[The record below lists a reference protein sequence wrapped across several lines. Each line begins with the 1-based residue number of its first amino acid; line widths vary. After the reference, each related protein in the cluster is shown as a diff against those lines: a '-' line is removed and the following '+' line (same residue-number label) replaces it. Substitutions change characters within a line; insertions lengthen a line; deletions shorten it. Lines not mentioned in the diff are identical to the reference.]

1 MGKKGG
7 NDREYVYSRDKV
19 WRKPKLT
26 VEHLAKFFL
35 LLKPAPRQHGASNYS
50 AAKWGVKSIFRRL
63 KEKALPSKQFGSNV
77 ANSVAVTK
85 GSGCI
90 ISILRNGD
98 GLERQ
103 VHFLVSLHKWKIPQH
118 VTPAQHHSLQGVLC
132 FPTLH
137 KCDMDSLGEVISTG
151 TALWTGISWST
162 L

>member
-1 MGKKGG
+1 M
-7 NDREYVYSRDKV
+7 
-19 WRKPKLT
+19 
-26 VEHLAKFFL
+26 EHLAKFFL

-90 ISILRNGD
+90 ISIPENGD

-103 VHFLVSLHKWKIPQH
+103 VDFLASLHKWKIPQH
-118 VTPAQHHSLQGVLC
+118 VTPAEHHSLQGVLC

-137 KCDMDSLGEVISTG
+137 KCDMDSLGEVVIPQHSFVDWNF
-151 TALWTGISWST
+151 LEYIVVVI
-162 L
+162 LMLRFFNCFPLFP